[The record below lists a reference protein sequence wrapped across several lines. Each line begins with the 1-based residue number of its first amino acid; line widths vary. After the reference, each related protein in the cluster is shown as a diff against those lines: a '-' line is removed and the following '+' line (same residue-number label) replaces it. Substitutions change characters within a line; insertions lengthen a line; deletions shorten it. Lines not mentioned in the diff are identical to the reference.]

1 MDYLVCFVLFPIQEL
16 LVLSPDQLDCLVTV
30 IRSLDP
36 SRHLFLQSLESIAF
50 SNCHVELLTFGCRDI
65 GLYPEIKTYFLSV
78 SLLFFE
84 ILSIDEACYLQ
95 VVSVGLFDQIRVGQ
109 FVGGLELVSG
119 FVWNVTAR
127 LWSLRIS
134 SANSF
139 LRTYNIL
146 TLFCIRS

>member
-1 MDYLVCFVLFPIQEL
+1 MDCLVCFVLFPVREL
-16 LVLSPDQLDCLVTV
+16 LVLSSDQLDCLVTV

-119 FVWNVTAR
+119 FD
-127 LWSLRIS
+127 
-134 SANSF
+134 
-139 LRTYNIL
+139 
-146 TLFCIRS
+146 